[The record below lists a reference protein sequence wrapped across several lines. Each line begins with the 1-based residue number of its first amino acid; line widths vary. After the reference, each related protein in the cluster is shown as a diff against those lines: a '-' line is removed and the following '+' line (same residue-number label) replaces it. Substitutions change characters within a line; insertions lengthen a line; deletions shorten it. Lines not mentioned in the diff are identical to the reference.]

1 MKTNGGYEMQNRK
14 GLKILFVSAEVSP
27 FAKTG
32 GLADVAGSLPQTLAA
47 MGNDV
52 RVVMPR
58 YKMIKTGVN
67 YVADFPVQ
75 MEYRKETCVVRES
88 ELCFKNGQENGRVP
102 VYFLDNYHYYD
113 RDGIYCYFDDAE
125 RFIFLCKAV
134 LEMLPA
140 INFQPDII
148 HCNDW
153 HTGPICMLLK
163 EKYNKLPFYSKM
175 ATVFTIHT
183 LEYQGNFPREV
194 ARFFNMGEDILI
206 PDKAEFYGMF
216 GFMKTGLVYSDII
229 NTVSEKYA
237 REIKTPQYG
246 EKLEGLLQQ
255 RADRLSGIVNG
266 ISYEEF
272 DPSSDPRI
280 YRNYDA
286 STPEL
291 KKENK
296 YALQREMGLPVGDM
310 PVIGL
315 VSRLTGQKGLNLV
328 MEEMDEILKDD
339 VQFVLLG
346 AGDEYYETAFK
357 NLKLKYPDKVG
368 VFVGFN
374 APLAQRI
381 YAGSDMFLM
390 PSRFEPCGLGQII
403 SLRYGTIPI
412 VRATGGL
419 AETVIDVDAN
429 PRDGNGFTFEEFSSE
444 QMRETVERALKVYN
458 EKPEEWKQLVVK
470 ALKSDFSWNRPAEKY
485 LKLYEMAME
494 KRV

>member
-1 MKTNGGYEMQNRK
+1 
-14 GLKILFVSAEVSP
+14 
-27 FAKTG
+27 
-32 GLADVAGSLPQTLAA
+32 
-47 MGNDV
+47 
-52 RVVMPR
+52 
-58 YKMIKTGVN
+58 
-67 YVADFPVQ
+67 
-75 MEYRKETCVVRES
+75 
-88 ELCFKNGQENGRVP
+88 
-102 VYFLDNYHYYD
+102 
-113 RDGIYCYFDDAE
+113 
-125 RFIFLCKAV
+125 
-134 LEMLPA
+134 
-140 INFQPDII
+140 
-148 HCNDW
+148 
-153 HTGPICMLLK
+153 
-163 EKYNKLPFYSKM
+163 
-175 ATVFTIHT
+175 
-183 LEYQGNFPREV
+183 
-194 ARFFNMGEDILI
+194 
-206 PDKAEFYGMF
+206 
-216 GFMKTGLVYSDII
+216 
-229 NTVSEKYA
+229 
-237 REIKTPQYG
+237 
-246 EKLEGLLQQ
+246 
-255 RADRLSGIVNG
+255 
-266 ISYEEF
+266 
-272 DPSSDPRI
+272 
-280 YRNYDA
+280 
-286 STPEL
+286 
-291 KKENK
+291 
-296 YALQREMGLPVGDM
+296 
-310 PVIGL
+310 
-315 VSRLTGQKGLNLV
+315 
-328 MEEMDEILKDD
+328 MDEILKDD